1 MDGLGSLVQTLLSQD
16 LSGVPSPAFIID
28 KGALRANLAV
38 LEDVQRRA
46 GCKILLALKGFAAW
60 NLAPMIRQVLPGI
73 AASSPHEARLGFEEF
88 AGEVHTYSP
97 AFVPD
102 KFDEVIKFSDH
113 ILFNSFAQWQRY
125 KPAIEAS
132 GKAIEC
138 GIRVNPQHSEVST
151 PIYDPCAPGSRLGVS
166 RDAFRPDQL
175 DGISGLHFHNLCELG
190 ADALARTLASF
201 EEQFGEFLPQLTWV
215 NFGGG
220 HLITA
225 PDYDRE
231 HLIQIVRDFRR
242 RHDVEVILEPGEAIA
257 IRTGI
262 LVSTVLD
269 IVTNGGVVNAILDT
283 SACAHM
289 PDVLE
294 MPYRPEVVGSGV
306 ADEKAHTYRL
316 GGVSCLAGDI
326 IGDYSFDTELQA
338 GDRVVFLDMSHYS
351 MVKTTNFNGVQLP
364 HIMTFEPDT
373 ANFELVREFG
383 YESYKSRL
391 GGLRNKAIARAVD
404 RS

>member
-1 MDGLGSLVQTLLSQD
+1 MDGPGSLVKALLSQD
-16 LSGVPSPAFIID
+16 LSSVPSPAFVID

-60 NLAPMIRQVLPGI
+60 NLAPMIRQTLPGV

-97 AFVPD
+97 AYLPD
-102 KFDEVIKFSDH
+102 RFHEVVRYSDH
-113 ILFNSFAQWQRY
+113 IIFNSFAQWQRY
-125 KPAIEAS
+125 RPVVEAS
-132 GKAIEC
+132 GRGIEC
-138 GIRVNPQHSEVST
+138 GIRVNPQHSEVDT
-151 PIYDPCAPGSRLGVS
+151 QIYDPCAPGSRLGVT
-166 RDAFRPDQL
+166 RDAFCGDHL
-175 DGISGLHFHNLCELG
+175 EGISGLHFHNLCELG
-190 ADALARTLASF
+190 ADALERTLASF
-201 EEQFGEFLPQLTWV
+201 EEQFGEFLPQLAWV

-231 HLIQIVRDFRR
+231 RLIEIVRDFRIR
-242 RHDVEVILEPGEAIA
+242 NDVEVILEPGEAIA
-257 IRTGI
+257 IRTGVLI
-262 LVSTVLD
+262 STVLD
-269 IVTNGGVVNAILDT
+269 IMANGGVHNLILDT

-294 MPYRPEVVGSGV
+294 MPYRPDVVGGGV
-306 ADEKAHTYRL
+306 AGKKAHTYRL
-316 GGVSCLAGDI
+316 GGVSCLAGDV
-326 IGDYSFDTELQA
+326 IGDYSFDTELQV

-364 HIMTFEPDT
+364 NIVTFEPDT
-373 ANFELVREFG
+373 ASFDLVREFG
-383 YESYKSRL
+383 YESYKNRL
-391 GGLRNKAIARAVD
+391 
-404 RS
+404 S